1 MGFPVPNSV
10 AEISAPWLEDALR
23 TADGLVD
30 ERIAHI
36 EVRPIGAG
44 VGFLSSV
51 AAVNLTYERPC
62 PGAPASVV
70 VKLEPVAGVFRDAE
84 RQSGAFEREVRF
96 YRDVSR
102 HAGARVPQCYFALS
116 STEGSVLV
124 LEDLTHLQC
133 GDQVRG
139 MRHSEVVATVR
150 QIGRLH
156 ANYWNNERL
165 NALDWLPDHD
175 QFWREGYEDNWSDF
189 AREYEVR
196 IGSEGLALG
205 ERVLHHFDW
214 LKQQVADRP
223 SVLIHSDLRA
233 DNVILGAQGTQ
244 DASVILDWQLIT
256 KSMAAIDPTR
266 LFGGS
271 EPASQRK
278 GHHLEVFAAWH
289 ETLLSAGV
297 SNYEFDEAL
306 TDFKLGALY
315 NLLVPVKAH
324 GFSSSFT
331 DARAYQLLDAATE
344 RIFVSAIEL
353 DAQSMLPNA

>member
-23 TADGLVD
+23 TGGGLSD

-36 EVRPIGAG
+36 ELRPIGAG
-44 VGFLSSV
+44 IGFLSSV

-62 PGAPASVV
+62 PSAPKSVV
-70 VKLEPVAGVFRDAE
+70 VKLEPAEGVFRDTE
-84 RQSGAFEREVRF
+84 RNSGAFEREVRF
-96 YRDVSR
+96 YRDVSP
-102 HAGARVPQCYFALS
+102 HAGARVPRCYFALAS
-116 STEGSVLV
+116 AEGSVLI
-124 LEDLTHLQC
+124 LEDLTHMQC

-139 MRHSEVVATVR
+139 MRHCEVVATVR
-150 QIGRLH
+150 EIGRLH

-175 QFWREGYEDNWSDF
+175 QFWREGYEENWADF

-196 IGSEGLALG
+196 IGSDGVAIG
-205 ERVLHHFDW
+205 ERVLRHLDW
-214 LKQQVADRP
+214 LKERVAERP
-223 SVLIHSDLRA
+223 SALVHADLRA
-233 DNVILGAQGTQ
+233 DNVILGEQGTP

-278 GHHLEVFAAWH
+278 GHHMEVFAAWH
-289 ETLLSAGV
+289 ESLLAGGV
-297 SNYEFDEAL
+297 SNYEFEEGL
-306 TDFKLGALY
+306 TDFRLGALY

-324 GFSSSFT
+324 GFSSSFS
-331 DARAYQLLDAATE
+331 DVRAYRLMDVVAE

-353 DAQSMLPNA
+353 DAQSLLPDA